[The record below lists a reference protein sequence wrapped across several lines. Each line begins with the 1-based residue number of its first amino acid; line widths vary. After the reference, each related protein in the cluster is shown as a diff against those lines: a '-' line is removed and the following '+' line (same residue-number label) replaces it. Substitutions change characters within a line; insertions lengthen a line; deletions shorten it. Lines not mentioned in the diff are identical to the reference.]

1 MSGGLRLDESTPG
14 TGLGLAI
21 ASDLV
26 AAYGGHLEVDDSP
39 TLGGALMTVTLPT

>member
-1 MSGGLRLDESTPG
+1 VRLDPTRSG

-26 AAYGGHLEVDDSP
+26 AAYRGELSLEDGR
-39 TLGGALMTVTLPT
+39 LGGLRVRVTLPAAS